1 MPRLR
6 RALRPIVSASRPVA
20 LAAALAA
27 AGPAAAVDMI
37 LSDMTYVGSEAGAP
51 GVVLEAAHAR
61 IEQGSDLAHLE
72 GVRLDAAGSDGTSSL
87 KLTCDRA
94 LLHLDTSDFTA
105 MGNVRGHTADGH
117 RFKTDAAEFLHQ
129 ARIVEGDVSVDILD
143 PEGTR
148 LEGVGFS
155 YDVDARRMKLRKAV
169 VSDRQEPF
177 E

>member
-6 RALRPIVSASRPVA
+6 RALRPIRTVRWLLALLPA
-20 LAAALAA
+20 LAV
-27 AGPAAAVDMI
+27 AGPAAAVDLI

-51 GVVLEAAHAR
+51 GVVLEAEHAR

-72 GVRLDAAGSDGTSSL
+72 GVRLGASSL

-105 MGNVRGHTADGH
+105 MGNVHGHTADGH
-117 RFKTDAAEFLHQ
+117 RFKTDAAEFRHQ

-155 YDVDARRMKLRKAV
+155 YDVDARRMKLRNAV
-169 VSDRQEPF
+169 VSDRVEPF